1 MKPSPEVLAKVAS
14 LAAERTSAMAA
25 FARELIAIPSP
36 AGSEKSAIVRVA
48 AEMEALGFDRVR
60 TDAFGNVVGTIGS
73 GPRSVLF
80 DAHVDTVGVGDLRE
94 WSFDP
99 FLGRDDPDAVYGLG
113 ASDNKG
119 ALAAMLHAAAIYRE
133 AVAIDDVAIHVV
145 ASVMESECEGLAY
158 RALLNDDLVAP
169 DWIVLGKSTDLAVC
183 RGQRGRLEGRVTVR
197 GRPAHAATPDEGVNV
212 ANRAAR
218 IVVALEQLN
227 RELPDDAFLGRGT
240 ITVTQL
246 ESTRRS
252 TLYLTPDAC
261 SFTFDRRLTRGE
273 TREAAIREIEAIA
286 ARVATDAEVEI
297 TGLRYDRP
305 SYTGHLLEVERAYP
319 QWQVDD
325 DHPIV
330 RGAVDIASAVLDRPV
345 ATRGW
350 SFSTH
355 GVFTMGVAGI
365 PTIGFGPGRERD
377 GHRTDDRVPVDHL
390 VACMQC
396 YALLPLAMP
405 AR

>member
-1 MKPSPEVLAKVAS
+1 MKPSPEVLGRVAR
-14 LAAERTSAMAA
+14 LTAERTPAMTA

-36 AGSEKSAIVRVA
+36 AGSEKSAIGRVA
-48 AEMEALGFDRVR
+48 DEMEALGYDRVR
-60 TDAFGNVVGTIGS
+60 TDSFGNVVGTIGT
-73 GPRSVLF
+73 GPRSILF

-113 ASDNKG
+113 ASDDKG
-119 ALAAMLHAAAIYRE
+119 ALAAMLYAGPIYRE
-133 AVAIDDVAIHVV
+133 TTGRDDVAVHVV

-158 RALLNDDLVAP
+158 RALLNDDIVAP
-169 DWIVLGKSTDLAVC
+169 EWIVLGKSTDLSVC

-227 RELPDDAFLGRGT
+227 RDLPDDPFLGRGT
-240 ITVTQL
+240 ITVTQI

-273 TREAAIREIEAIA
+273 TRQDAIREIEAIA
-286 ARVATDAEVEI
+286 ARVATDADVEI
-297 TGLRYDRP
+297 TALRYDRP

-319 QWQVDD
+319 QWQTDE
-325 DHPIV
+325 DHPLV
-330 RGAVDIASAVLDRPV
+330 RGAVDVASAVLGRTV
-345 ATRGW
+345 GTRGW

-355 GVFTMGVAGI
+355 GVYTMGVAGI

-390 VACMQC
+390 AACMQC

-405 AR
+405 TR